1 MTIQMLGNMAGGS
14 GGSYGGG
21 GNSYGGDPMLV
32 LSGKDGT
39 MIAGGPCS
47 MIPFMMSPSK
57 KSKKKGQDMIMM
69 IGSGCKRQQS
79 YPYPQP
85 KHIQ

>member
-1 MTIQMLGNMAGGS
+1 MLGNMAGGS

-39 MIAGGPCS
+39 
-47 MIPFMMSPSK
+47 
-57 KSKKKGQDMIMM
+57 
-69 IGSGCKRQQS
+69 
-79 YPYPQP
+79 
-85 KHIQ
+85 